1 MIEKIAVA
9 KCHWQQM
16 FMYASERENIC
27 GNQQIFV
34 TIIFNM
40 ISVIHSMSII
50 PLYRNLSIYLQ
61 YKSTE

>member
-40 ISVIHSMSII
+40 ISVIHSMSIF
-50 PLYRNLSIYLQ
+50 S
-61 YKSTE
+61 